1 MSKNHHYEV
10 FDVFTATR
18 FEGNPL
24 AIVHG
29 ADDLT
34 VTEMQKIAGE
44 FNLSETIFV
53 RAPEAEGHAARVRI
67 FTPKHELDFAGHP
80 TVGCSIALT
89 QKHYGAVDRATGAS
103 LILGEN
109 LGPVRC
115 HVTIAPDSAYAEF
128 IMPALP
134 EEQPLKVTP
143 EDAAGLVN
151 LAYHQIGFE
160 NHDISSFAVG
170 PSFLMIPVFG
180 LEACGRAKAQL
191 ELSYPDAPHK
201 SAYIYTRDTVHPDA
215 DFHVRLFA
223 PAAGIP
229 EDPATG
235 SAAAAFAGVIMKYD
249 RLGDGLH
256 HYTVEQGVEMGRP
269 SLIYIKMKVEGGA
282 LIDLMIGGY
291 AVKVSEGTLF
301 A

>member
-1 MSKNHHYEV
+1 MSESHFFEV
-10 FDVFTATR
+10 FDVFTGTQ

-34 VTEMQKIAGE
+34 VAEMQKIAGE

-67 FTPKHELDFAGHP
+67 FTPKNELNFAGHP

-89 QKHYGAVDRATGAS
+89 QKHYGQVEKATGAS

-109 LGPVRC
+109 LGPVSC
-115 HVTIAPDSAYAEF
+115 HVTISPDHSYAEF
-128 IMPALP
+128 VMPVLP
-134 EEQPLKVTP
+134 EEQSLKISP
-143 EDAAGLVN
+143 DDAAGLVN
-151 LAYHQIGFE
+151 LAYHQVGFE
-160 NHDISSFAVG
+160 NHDVSTFAAG

-180 LEACGRAKAQL
+180 LDGCSRARPQP
-191 ELSYPDAPHK
+191 ELSYPDAPYH
-201 SAYIYTRDTVHPDA
+201 SAYVYTRETVHPDA

-223 PAAGIP
+223 PAHGIP

-256 HYTVEQGVEMGRP
+256 HYTIEQGVEMGRP
-269 SLIYIKMKVEGGA
+269 SLIYLKMNVEGGE
-282 LIDLMIGGY
+282 LTELMIGGH